1 MRVGKVTLNDIAVGV
16 GDASGNF
23 ELNVYKPL
31 IAYNFP
37 QRVRLLAD
45 GMTSFEAHCVC
56 GIEARQ
62 ESIADLLDQSLMLV
76 TALTLG
82 DVSAEQFGCA
92 VVPVQMVGPRE
103 R

>member
-1 MRVGKVTLNDIAVGV
+1 MPGKVNPTQCEGPAMWVGKVTLNDIAVSV

-31 IAYNFP
+31 IVYNCL

-45 GMTSFEAHCVC
+45 GMISFEAHCLC

-62 ESIADLLDQSLMLV
+62 ESLADLLDQSLMLV
-76 TALTLG
+76 TALTQDIG
-82 DVSAEQFGCA
+82 
-92 VVPVQMVGPRE
+92 
-103 R
+103 